1 MCSNLFGFPKFYL
14 YIGQDYSI
22 MMYAQRWVKGVT
34 REMKKIFM
42 IGLLFISTLF
52 LFACGSRKS
61 VGNTKAPVV
70 TKTPEE
76 SGKTTVAAVDVSDT
90 EAFNMAEELVKNMSL
105 EEKVGQMFLVSLSKL
120 DDPRGQAT
128 VYEVSD
134 EMLEKI
140 RQYHIGGV
148 ILGQQNI
155 KNQRQTRMLTDR
167 LQGAVSGAPLYVAV
181 EEDGGGDYS
190 VSAACPELKA
200 GGYMVP
206 EEMGR
211 NMTSLQVYQ
220 KGLGIGNELRS
231 FGINMVLGPV
241 ADVAYDG
248 NKKYGSRC
256 FSSDPDTAAEM
267 TANMVKGY
275 TEAGVAATMRYFPG
289 NGMVSGDTTL
299 DIQENKETL
308 MQLRDNEFS
317 VYSDGMDAG
326 AGCIMVSNVHMKK
339 LVKDKVPAFMSQ
351 EIVTKLLRDELGFD
365 KVVLT
370 SSLSEDAVTKNFSQD
385 YAIVEAVNAG
395 CDVICQPQRLE
406 EAYQILMNAVRTGN
420 IDEKVI
426 NTAVCRIL
434 TNKITGGVLVLN
446 NNEMQ

>member
-1 MCSNLFGFPKFYL
+1 
-14 YIGQDYSI
+14 
-22 MMYAQRWVKGVT
+22 
-34 REMKKIFM
+34 
-42 IGLLFISTLF
+42 
-52 LFACGSRKS
+52 
-61 VGNTKAPVV
+61 
-70 TKTPEE
+70 
-76 SGKTTVAAVDVSDT
+76 
-90 EAFNMAEELVKNMSL
+90 
-105 EEKVGQMFLVSLSKL
+105 
-120 DDPRGQAT
+120 
-128 VYEVSD
+128 
-134 EMLEKI
+134 
-140 RQYHIGGV
+140 
-148 ILGQQNI
+148 
-155 KNQRQTRMLTDR
+155 
-167 LQGAVSGAPLYVAV
+167 
-181 EEDGGGDYS
+181 
-190 VSAACPELKA
+190 
-200 GGYMVP
+200 
-206 EEMGR
+206 
-211 NMTSLQVYQ
+211 
-220 KGLGIGNELRS
+220 
-231 FGINMVLGPV
+231 
-241 ADVAYDG
+241 
-248 NKKYGSRC
+248 
-256 FSSDPDTAAEM
+256 
-267 TANMVKGY
+267 
-275 TEAGVAATMRYFPG
+275 
-289 NGMVSGDTTL
+289 MVSGDTTL

-326 AGCIMVSNVHMKK
+326 AGCIMVSNVYMKK